1 MRELI
6 FLLEEESAK
15 SFLESVLPRI
25 LDQSINARLIA
36 FEGKQDLEKQL
47 SRKIR
52 GYANPNARF
61 IVMRDQDSN
70 PDCIAIKNNLITMCQ
85 TAGKAQ
91 QSLIRIACKEL
102 ETFYLA
108 DLAAVGIALKLNNLH
123 KLQEK
128 ANYRTPDNL
137 PSPKNELKKLTKNNY
152 QNVSSSKEIGK
163 VIDINNHRSK
173 SFKNLIGGIKK
184 LESQLLQINC
194 S

>member
-1 MRELI
+1 MRELV

-15 SFLESVLPRI
+15 SFLESLLPRI
-25 LDQSINARLIA
+25 LDQRINTRLIA

-47 SRKIR
+47 SKKIR
-52 GYANPNARF
+52 GYANPNTRF

-70 PDCIAIKNNLITMCQ
+70 PDCKAIKTNLIAMCQ

-91 QSLIRIACKEL
+91 QSLVRIACKEL
-102 ETFYLA
+102 EAFYLA
-108 DLAAVGIALKLNNLH
+108 DLAAVGTALKLNNLH
-123 KLQEK
+123 KLQAK
-128 ANYRTPDNL
+128 ANYRIPDNL
-137 PSPKNELKKLTKNNY
+137 PSPKNELKKLTANNY

-163 VIDINNHRSK
+163 VIDINNHRSL